1 MRSGL
6 IAQKLG
12 MTRIY
17 TDEGVVVPVTVLK
30 VDNCQVVAQKTSD
43 KDGYTALQLG
53 AGVPKIKRLTKAER
67 GHFAVAKVEPKR
79 KLKEFRVSPEN
90 IIPVGAEITVEH
102 FVPGQFVDVT
112 ATSMG
117 KGFAGGIKRWNFGG
131 LRATH
136 GVSISHRSIGSTG
149 NRQDPGK
156 VFKNKKMPGHLGAET
171 TTTQNIVVVKT
182 DLDRGLIMVKGS
194 VPGVK
199 GAWVS
204 VRDAVKRKLPDSAPK
219 PGAFKLP
226 EAAAAPAAE

>member
-17 TDEGVVVPVTVLK
+17 TEEGVVVPVTVLK

-79 KLKEFRVSPEN
+79 KLKEFRVSPDN
-90 IIPVGAEITVEH
+90 VIPVGAEITVEH

-117 KGFAGGIKRWNFGG
+117 KGFAGGMKRWNFGG

-171 TTTQNIVVVKT
+171 VTTQNIVVVKT
-182 DLDRGLIMVKGS
+182 DKERGLIMVRGS

-219 PGAFKLP
+219 PGAFK
-226 EAAAAPAAE
+226 APAQA